1 MSKTLLDCVDVCGAT
16 APNKSWRRRW
26 PICRWVQMAE
36 PLAVITDHYGLVT
49 ALRRR
54 ITELGTGLDLVDEVA
69 GLPDGYTG
77 KVLVGRHGLGPISLG
92 AILGALAVKIVLV
105 SDEEALARVRRRLP
119 PRGTRGPKLDR
130 AEPGVAWMGA

>member
-1 MSKTLLDCVDVCGAT
+1 MSVEA
-16 APNKSWRRRW
+16 
-26 PICRWVQMAE
+26 IE
-36 PLAVITDHYGLVT
+36 PLAVVTDHRGLVT
-49 ALRRR
+49 ALRLR
-54 ITELGTGLDLVDEVA
+54 ITELGTGLDSVDEVA

-119 PRGTRGPKLDR
+119 PRGPRGPKDIPNNNCYDFVVSRGLI
-130 AEPGVAWMGA
+130 A

>member
-1 MSKTLLDCVDVCGAT
+1 MV
-16 APNKSWRRRW
+16 
-26 PICRWVQMAE
+26 E
-36 PLAVITDHYGLVT
+36 PLAVITDHCGLVT

-54 ITELGTGLDLVDEVA
+54 ITELGTGLDSVDEVA

-77 KVLVGRHGLGPISLG
+77 KVLVGRHGLGRVSLG

-130 AEPGVAWMGA
+130 AEPGVAWMGACVIARLSSSVRRLGTRN